1 MPKRPDGSGGMYN
14 SRIMGGHIIRAEWH
28 VPFVFNNRFF
38 TLPLKMLAHERLDE
52 ILFIILHIY
61 AL

>member
-28 VPFVFNNRFF
+28 VPTFVFDTFF
-38 TLPLKMLAHERLDE
+38 TLPLFVID
-52 ILFIILHIY
+52 
-61 AL
+61 